1 VPGGKTFIISGGPPD
16 GGSQRKARPQSANLN
31 LSNSY
36 NINRAHS
43 IEVNSAWTQGHCL
56 LKRYATLLTAMIL
69 LWSAV
74 LVSGGA
80 AAQSVSAPQRSG
92 AGAEQNPGNPPQSK
106 PSETSPASIQQERQ
120 PPSTAAMSEY
130 EGKIVQAILIPEVA
144 GSDREHILQ
153 LLPQK
158 VGEPLDRA
166 RIRDSIRA
174 LYATGR
180 FADIQAEASPSGHG
194 VALAF
199 TTSANF
205 FVGAVDVEGAPP
217 RPTGNQIVNAS
228 KFQLGEHYAQE
239 KLDRALENIRQLM
252 QEGGYYRGR
261 VTAETMSNPATQQV
275 DILFHVTRGEQAK
288 VGEVKVTGTSGL
300 SPYEVQRIAHMTPG
314 NRITVARVSGSLQRL
329 RKRFQKQNRALAQV
343 SIAGQSYRP
352 ENNAVDFTFQ
362 VDPGPVVVIYAQ
374 GFKVSRG
381 VLKKE
386 IPVYEENAVDDDL
399 LNEGKRNLVDYL
411 QTRGLFDAKVD
422 IQKQTDAKTMRVIY
436 QIDPGPLHKL
446 ALVEITG
453 NKDFL
458 DTAKLRTYLQIQ
470 PASRLLSHGRYSEA
484 LLKSDVATL
493 EGLYRSSGF
502 RQVQIQTKVDDN
514 YRGGEN
520 KLAVHIHIEEGVR
533 TIIGE
538 LHVLGMQKVAA
549 SALPELSSQPGQPYS
564 EQDLANDRERIL
576 SYYFDHGF
584 PNATLDI
591 TTKPLPDRP
600 NREDVTFTIQE
611 GERFTVNR
619 VMVAGTEHAR
629 DYVLQRELEVH
640 EGDPLSQQDLLGT
653 QTRLYDL
660 GIFSQVDTA
669 VQNPEGTDPQKN
681 VLVQVEEAKRYT
693 FTYGAGLEFETG
705 QPAGTTAPQ
714 GSTGVSPRVEF
725 DVTRLNF
732 GGRNQT
738 VTFQSH
744 VGRLQQRG
752 LISYAIPKLFDSD
765 KLKLIYTVFYDNS
778 LDVAT
783 FTSQRLEGKID
794 LRQQIGHSG
803 HEPGTRPGPSSITY
817 RWDFRLVKAD
827 HFAEGFSPG
836 EIAILSLPARVGG
849 PGFTYIRDKR
859 DNPLESTKGSYFTLD
874 VFASSQYFGSQG
886 DFGRALAQNST
897 YYAFGGKGKAAHQF
911 VFARSTSIGV
921 QQPFLGTKILP
932 PGSCPLNAAG
942 EPTCTDLTTIPL
954 PEQFFA
960 GGGNSHRG
968 FGLNQAGPRDPD
980 SGFPVGGTALFVN
993 NLELRF
999 PPLTLPYL
1007 GEGFGFA
1014 IFHDMGNVFT
1024 APHDMLKGVM
1034 RWHQQNPQQ
1043 CLTGSTPDAQCITNF
1058 DNSGYDYTSHAL
1070 GVGVRYKTPIGPLR
1084 FDFGY
1089 NLNPTRFFQVID
1101 YPIPHTNP
1109 VQQFPVQE
1117 TQRLRHFNLFFSI
1130 GQPF

>member
-1 VPGGKTFIISGGPPD
+1 M
-16 GGSQRKARPQSANLN
+16 
-31 LSNSY
+31 
-36 NINRAHS
+36 
-43 IEVNSAWTQGHCL
+43 
-56 LKRYATLLTAMIL
+56 LKRYATLLTAMVV
-69 LWSAV
+69 LWSAAF
-74 LVSGGA
+74 VSGA
-80 AAQSVSAPQRSG
+80 AAQSGTAPQASDA
-92 AGAEQNPGNPPQSK
+92 AGAQNPANLPQAS
-106 PSETSPASIQQERQ
+106 PSEAKPGPSIQQEPP
-120 PPSTAAMSEY
+120 PPSTATMSGY
-130 EGKIVQAILIPEVA
+130 EGKIVQSIQIPGVA
-144 GSDREHILQ
+144 ETDREHILQ

-158 VGEPLDRA
+158 VGEPLDRG
-166 RIRDSIRA
+166 RVRDSIRA

-180 FADIQAEASPSGHG
+180 FADIQAEATPSGEG
-194 VALAF
+194 VNLAF

-205 FVGAVDVEGAPP
+205 FVGAVNVEGAPT
-217 RPTGNQIVNAS
+217 RPTPNQIVNAS
-228 KFQLGEHYAQE
+228 KFQLGELYTHE

-252 QEGGYYRGR
+252 QEGGYYRAR
-261 VTAETMSNPATQQV
+261 VTAESVSNPATQQV

-300 SPYEVQRIAHMTPG
+300 SSYEVQRIAHMNPG
-314 NRITVARVSGSLQRL
+314 DRITAARVSGSLQRL

-343 SIAGQSYRP
+343 SIADQPYHADS
-352 ENNAVDFTFQ
+352 NAVDFTFQ
-362 VDPGPVVVIYAQ
+362 IDPGPMVVIYAQ

-411 QTRGLFDAKVD
+411 QTRGLFEAKVD
-422 IQKQTDAKTMRVIY
+422 IQKQTDAKTMQVIY
-436 QIDPGPLHKL
+436 QIDPGAVHKL
-446 ALVEITG
+446 VLVEITG

-458 DTAKLRTYLQIQ
+458 DTAKLRSYLQIQ

-493 EGLYRSSGF
+493 EALYRSSGF

-514 YRGGEN
+514 YRGGTN
-520 KLAVHIHIEEGVR
+520 KLAVHIHIDEGVR
-533 TIIGE
+533 TIVGE
-538 LHVLGMQKVAA
+538 LHVLGTQKVAVND
-549 SALPELSSQPGQPYS
+549 LPELTSQPGQPYS

-591 TTKPLPDRP
+591 TTKPSANSP

-619 VMVAGTEHAR
+619 VMVAGTDHTR

-640 EGDPLSQQDLLGT
+640 EGDPLSQQDLLST
-653 QTRLYDL
+653 QSRLYDL

-681 VLVQVEEAKRYT
+681 VLVQVQEAKRYT
-693 FTYGAGLEFETG
+693 FTYGAGLEFQTG

-714 GSTGVSPRVEF
+714 GTTGVSPRVEF
-725 DVTRLNF
+725 DVTRLNV

-752 LISYAIPKLFDSD
+752 LISYTIPKLFDND
-765 KLKLIYTVFYDNS
+765 KFKLIYTVFYDNS

-783 FTSQRLEGKID
+783 FTSERLEGKID
-794 LRQQIGHSG
+794 LRQQIGSTG
-803 HEPGTRPGPSSITY
+803 REPGTRPGPSSITY
-817 RWDFRLVKAD
+817 RLDFRLVKAY
-827 HFAEGFSPG
+827 HFAQDFSPG
-836 EIAILSLPARVGG
+836 EITVLSLPARVSG
-849 PGFTYIRDKR
+849 PGITYIRDKR
-859 DNPLESTKGSYFTLD
+859 DNPLESTKGSYLTFD
-874 VFASSQYFGSQG
+874 GFASSKYFGSEA
-886 DFGRALAQNST
+886 DFGRVLGQYST
-897 YYAFGGKGKAAHQF
+897 YYAFGGKGKVAHQW
-911 VFARSTSIGV
+911 VFARSTTIGLE
-921 QQPFLGTKILP
+921 QPVNGTRVLP
-932 PGSCPLNAAG
+932 PGSCPLNAAA
-942 EPTCTDLTTIPL
+942 EPTCTDITTIPL

-968 FGLNQAGPRDPD
+968 FGLNQAGPRDPS

-999 PPLTLPYL
+999 PQVSLPYF
-1007 GEGFGFA
+1007 GDGFGFA
-1014 IFHDMGNVFT
+1014 IFNDMGNVFT
-1024 APHDMLKGVM
+1024 AGHDMLTGLM
-1034 RWHQQNPQQ
+1034 RWHQANPDL
-1043 CLTGSTPDAQCITNF
+1043 CLPVGTTPNSCFNQFN
-1058 DNSGYDYTSHAL
+1058 NSGYDYTSQAV
-1070 GVGVRYKTPIGPLR
+1070 GVGIRYKTPIGPLR

-1089 NLNPTRFFQVID
+1089 NLNPTRYFQGVFD
-1101 YPIPHTNP
+1101 PATQLLTGY
-1109 VQQFPVQE
+1109 E
-1117 TQRLRHFNLFFSI
+1117 TQRLRHFNVFFSI